1 MFDMTDFAA
10 QLEQRKDELEG
21 EIFEM
26 LLTFSDFLSFKEMFL
41 DYRAMKE
48 DKTVDLSAG
57 LTVTPLRL
65 DTAAS
70 ATDSQQNRDGQSE
83 KDSPS

>member
-1 MFDMTDFAA
+1 MACMLIGAA
-10 QLEQRKDELEG
+10 FCLYY
-21 EIFEM
+21 M
-26 LLTFSDFLSFKEMFL
+26 LQ
-41 DYRAMKE
+41 MKE